1 MFVLLFAY
9 ISETHHLQ
17 TMGLVLRH
25 GVERTTADIEDLQ
38 IEEPHG
44 ALASLAAFA
53 ASWISWKKPAGVLGC
68 PES

>member
-1 MFVLLFAY
+1 
-9 ISETHHLQ
+9 
-17 TMGLVLRH
+17 MGLVLRH

-53 ASWISWKKPAGVLGC
+53 ASWISWKKQLGYLDV
-68 PES
+68 PGRKLGSIWVIGSMG